1 MENTDAHFSGQWK
14 SGGHDVLV
22 DLPLIIFFEDNYH
35 IVFCPALDIS
45 SAGKTESEA
54 MDAFQDSLGEFLL
67 YTVRK
72 RTLLRDLEAHGWT
85 VKKSLH
91 KQAIPP
97 NMSYLL
103 DNNDEFKRVFDN
115 FDYRKVNHTV
125 QMPALA

>member
-1 MENTDAHFSGQWK
+1 MKNTNAHFHGQWK
-14 SGGHDVLV
+14 SGDHSVQV

-45 SAGKTESEA
+45 AAGKTEAAA
-54 MDAFQDSLGEFLL
+54 MDAFQESLGEFLL

-72 RTLLRDLEAHGWT
+72 KTLVSDLEAHGWT
-85 VKKSLH
+85 VKKSLQ
-91 KQAIPP
+91 KPAIPP

-115 FDYRKVNHTV
+115 YEYRKVNHTV
-125 QMPALA
+125 QMPAFA